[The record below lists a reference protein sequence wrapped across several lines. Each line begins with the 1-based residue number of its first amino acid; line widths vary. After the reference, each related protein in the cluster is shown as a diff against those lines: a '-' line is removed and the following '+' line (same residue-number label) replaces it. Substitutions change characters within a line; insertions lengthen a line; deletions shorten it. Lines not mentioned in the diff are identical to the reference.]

1 MMHSAPIH
9 PCELCLI
16 IFFGWHSHR
25 QVPDGMSK
33 TAQFLSVSEDKTA
46 VNQVR
51 QITYQKYLINVA

>member
-1 MMHSAPIH
+1 
-9 PCELCLI
+9 
-16 IFFGWHSHR
+16 
-25 QVPDGMSK
+25 MSK